1 MPPPPPP
8 HAFHALDEEIRKNPP
23 KLTRQLLGRI
33 FAYLKPYT
41 VQMLVVTGLIII
53 AAVLDLLPS
62 ILTGRIVD
70 DGLIGGDWELLVRLV
85 LASFAV
91 LLLSN
96 GISVI
101 QSFINS
107 WVAQHIT
114 RDMRNQLYAHLQKLS
129 HRFFTSSKQGN
140 VITRMTSDINGV
152 ESAITNTVTNTISNV
167 VVLITSIAVMYY
179 KNWVLATVGLV
190 ILPLLVLPFRL
201 VVKKRWRLTRMA
213 QEGNDQVN
221 QILDETMSVS
231 GQQLVKLFTREKEEY
246 RRYSSANHRLSVLK
260 IRAEMAGRG
269 MRQAVTA
276 FTAMG
281 PMLIYLIGG
290 YLLLR
295 GGYGSLTVG
304 DITVMVTLLTRMYRP
319 VAMLAEIQ
327 TEFVR
332 AFALFGRIFEYLDLP
347 VEIEDKPDSIRP
359 ARIRGE
365 LRFDRVEFSYQPEV
379 PILHQVSFHVPAGKT
394 VAIVGPSGAGKST
407 LLNLVTR
414 LYDVTGGAVSVD
426 GIDVRNMALESLRGA
441 VGVVTQ
447 ESFLFN
453 DTIRANLLYAKPDAT
468 QKELEAACQR
478 ANIHEFIVS
487 LPQGYDTVVGNR
499 GIKLSGGEKQ
509 RVSIARAILKDPKIL
524 VLDEATSSLDSI
536 SEQLI
541 QQAIDPLMKGRTS
554 LIVAHR
560 LSTIV
565 SADEILV
572 MQAGCIVERG
582 THHDLIAANGVY
594 KHLYETQFRQALEDA
609 QPEQHWE
616 HCTI

>member
-8 HAFHALDEEIRKNPP
+8 HAFRALDEEIRKNPP

-33 FAYLKPYT
+33 FSYLKPYT

-101 QSFINS
+101 QSFINA

-167 VVLITSIAVMYY
+167 VVLVTSIAVMYY
-179 KNWVLATVGLV
+179 KNWVLATVGLF
-190 ILPLLVLPFRL
+190 ILPLLVLPFKL

-213 QEGNDQVN
+213 QESNDQVN

-246 RRYSSANHRLSVLK
+246 RRYSAANDRLSTLK

-295 GGYGSLTVG
+295 GGYGNLTVG

-347 VEIEDKPDSIRP
+347 VEIEDKPDAIRP
-359 ARIRGE
+359 AHIRGE

-379 PILHQVSFHVPAGKT
+379 PVLRQVSFHVPAGQT

-414 LYDVTGGAVSVD
+414 LYDVTDGAVSVA
-426 GIDVRNMALESLRGA
+426 GVDVRDMALESLRGA

-468 QKELEAACQR
+468 QEELEAACRR

-487 LPQGYDTVVGNR
+487 LPQGYDSVVGNR

-524 VLDEATSSLDSI
+524 IFDEATSSLDSI

-541 QQAIDPLMKGRTS
+541 QQAIDPLMQGRTS

-565 SADEILV
+565 AADEILV
-572 MQAGCIVERG
+572 MQAGRIVERG
-582 THHDLIAANGVY
+582 THHELIAAEGVY

-609 QPEQHWE
+609 RLETE
-616 HCTI
+616 